1 MSNKNA
7 NEFRKMTAD
16 ALIKLLKNLE
26 ENKIR
31 INKIDVIRYDT
42 YIDDRIVKTEHF
54 FTVQVDEAFSKED
67 E

>member
-7 NEFRKMTAD
+7 NGFRKMTAD

-31 INKIDVIRYDT
+31 IDKIDVTRYDT
-42 YIDDRIVKTEHF
+42 YINDRIVKTEHF
-54 FTVQVDEAFSKED
+54 FTVQIDKTSLKEN